1 MKDKLQ
7 QWWIRHLYKKA
18 CKAMARFDN
27 AIGKD
32 TKNLFMKELLN
43 RVYGT
48 KCMGVFYNN
57 EVNFGS
63 ILKKIQRDENYAD
76 TDSLKDNKYYV
87 KWSNRTGNQKGGD

>member
-48 KCMGVFYNN
+48 RYMNVLFGDNDVA
-57 EVNFGS
+57 FGS
-63 ILKKIQRDENYAD
+63 ILKEIQNDENKQ
-76 TDSLKDNKYYV
+76 TIKEV
-87 KWSNRTGNQKGGD
+87 